1 MENCLMINGKQIE
14 LTKEQLQQIKWC
26 NNCYVIKFTDEQ
38 LIAIKQSLCTGE
50 IKLLDVPVKD
60 TFKIGEY
67 EFFVL
72 EQLGDTTVVLLKD
85 LLHNSEEF
93 GSNNNYDGSNVDKLC
108 NEFGTVIEKLV
119 GADNLVEHTVDLTA
133 DDGLKCYGSIKR
145 KMSLLTAEEYRK
157 YVYVIDEHKL
167 DKWWWLATAYSTAK
181 HDDTTWIKCVSPGG
195 GIDYYYYY
203 YGNGVRPFCILK
215 SNIFVS
221 K

>member
-1 MENCLMINGKQIE
+1 MENCLMINGKQIS
-14 LTKEQLQQIKWC
+14 LTEEQVKE
-26 NNCYVIKFTDEQ
+26 
-38 LIAIKQSLCTGE
+38 IKQSFGIGDAPLSDYKPAE
-50 IKLLDVPVKD
+50 

-72 EQLGDTTVVLLKD
+72 EQFGDTTAVLFKG
-85 LLHNSEEF
+85 LLHESEEF
-93 GSNNNYDGSNVDKLC
+93 GDNNNYDGSDVDKLC
-108 NEFGTVIEKLV
+108 NEFGKAIEKLV

-145 KMSLLTAEEYRK
+145 KMSLLTAEQYRK

-181 HDDTTWIKCVSPGG
+181 RDDTTWIKCVSPSG
-195 GIDYYYYY
+195 GINYDYYYNYS
-203 YGNGVRPFCILK
+203 GVRPFCILK